1 MIKEAV
7 NKRVIETINLLIEQD
22 AALNKSKLAQK
33 FKISPSKFSEILNGR
48 MAAGIDIMY
57 HLNQDFQIDLNW
69 LITGAGK
76 SIGHTQIGDV
86 NTIDN
91 SPIHVNTSDE
101 VDRLKSEI
109 KHLEELLAAKDEI
122 IKLLKTR
129 GNPDENRNKTN

>member
-1 MIKEAV
+1 MIKEAA
-7 NKRVIETINLLIEQD
+7 NKRVIETIELLLEQD

-48 MAAGIDIMY
+48 MAAGLDIMY
-57 HLNQDFQIDLNW
+57 HLNQDFHIDLNW

-76 SIGHTQIGDV
+76 SIGHTQNGNS
-86 NTIDN
+86 NTIDR

-101 VDRLKSEI
+101 VDRLKSEV

-122 IKLLKTR
+122 INLLK
-129 GNPDENRNKTN
+129 NK